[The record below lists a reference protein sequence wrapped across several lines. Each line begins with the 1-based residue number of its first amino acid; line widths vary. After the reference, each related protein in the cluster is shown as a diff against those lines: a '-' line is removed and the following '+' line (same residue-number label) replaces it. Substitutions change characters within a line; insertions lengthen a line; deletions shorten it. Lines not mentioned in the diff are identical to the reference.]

1 MESVDHSPA
10 IGGLIGESDLMREV
24 RRDIEIAANLDL
36 SVLIIGE
43 PGTGKELVP
52 RSIHDA
58 SGRRGRPFVTFNC
71 VGLNSDMIGR
81 ELFGYEKGAFTGAL
95 TRRIGCFE
103 QASGG
108 TLFLDEIGDLPLA
121 SQSKL
126 LRVLE
131 KCKFERVGG
140 TESIKIDTRLIA
152 ATNRDLLREIYE
164 GRFRRGLYDCLGAYH
179 IRMPALKEHPTD
191 IPILIRRYYP
201 FIEFQEGALELLCHY
216 DWPGNVR
223 ELRFMVERMAA
234 KAGGRMIT
242 TDYVRREIDAEQEPA
257 LAPGNTEC
265 FPRLRDGESL
275 TDWVCRGVLA
285 AYERERARVGS
296 HSAAARRLGMHRN
309 TLTDWLAWARR
320 HGAKSTTTPN
330 R

>member
-1 MESVDHSPA
+1 MKTNRHRSEAAQCGEAGTESVDRSPA

-43 PGTGKELVP
+43 PGTGKDLVP

-103 QASGG
+103 QSNGG
-108 TLFLDEIGDLPLA
+108 TLFLNEIGDLPLA

-131 KCKFERVGG
+131 K
-140 TESIKIDTRLIA
+140 
-152 ATNRDLLREIYE
+152 
-164 GRFRRGLYDCLGAYH
+164 
-179 IRMPALKEHPTD
+179 
-191 IPILIRRYYP
+191 
-201 FIEFQEGALELLCHY
+201 
-216 DWPGNVR
+216 
-223 ELRFMVERMAA
+223 
-234 KAGGRMIT
+234 
-242 TDYVRREIDAEQEPA
+242 
-257 LAPGNTEC
+257 
-265 FPRLRDGESL
+265 
-275 TDWVCRGVLA
+275 
-285 AYERERARVGS
+285 
-296 HSAAARRLGMHRN
+296 
-309 TLTDWLAWARR
+309 
-320 HGAKSTTTPN
+320 
-330 R
+330 

>member
-1 MESVDHSPA
+1 MESNRHRSKNALCGEAGTESVDRSPA

-24 RRDIEIAANLDL
+24 RRDIEIAAHLNLN
-36 SVLIIGE
+36 VLITGE

-71 VGLNSDMIGR
+71 VGLNPDLIER

-103 QASGG
+103 QANGG
-108 TLFLDEIGDLPLA
+108 TLFLDEIGDLSLA

-126 LRVLE
+126 LRVLDE
-131 KCKFERVGG
+131 HKFERVGG
-140 TESIKIDTRLIA
+140 TESIKMDTRLIA
-152 ATNRDLLREIYE
+152 ATNRDLRGEIDE
-164 GRFRRGLYDCLGAYH
+164 GRFRRGLYDCLRGYL
-179 IRMPALKEHPTD
+179 IRLPALREHPAD

-216 DWPGNVR
+216 GWPGNVR
-223 ELRFMVERMAA
+223 ELRFMVERLAA

-242 TDYVRREIDAEQEPA
+242 TDHVRREIYA
-257 LAPGNTEC
+257 
-265 FPRLRDGESL
+265 
-275 TDWVCRGVLA
+275 V
-285 AYERERARVGS
+285 
-296 HSAAARRLGMHRN
+296 
-309 TLTDWLAWARR
+309 
-320 HGAKSTTTPN
+320 
-330 R
+330 